1 MNEKPSFF
9 SELKRRHVDKVALAY
24 AVVAWL
30 LIQAA
35 SIFLPMLDAPEWVM
49 EALVG
54 LLVLGFILAVI
65 ISWYFEMT
73 PEGMKRTA
81 DVTPGEVLPYWSKR
95 KFATFVVGVAVI
107 AFGLLAYQLLRSKGV
122 QLASEHRADKILIQG
137 NPAGTQTVEGQPD
150 GTVRAEYSYNDR
162 GRGDHVTASWKL
174 DSAGVPLEYNG
185 RGNDYMKA
193 PVQEHFEIKN
203 GRATWK
209 NRSEQGEKAVNGEEF
224 YLPMNAPPE
233 FFGVLARALLRA
245 PNHKLSLLPA
255 GEATVEQAQRITP
268 SSGKGGELT
277 EYRITG
283 LGFSPQPIWLD
294 HNGASVSV
302 SSWFSVVPDESESSI
317 PHLLDAQQKTDVTWS
332 ERIAHTLAHTPRGDL
347 VIRNARLFDPRN
359 LSVTPA
365 TSVVVSGERIVRVG
379 PDFDVKPS
387 ANAEIIDAEG
397 RFLMPGL
404 WDNHQHFGDNDGA
417 LDLAN
422 GVTSARDMANDT
434 DTFLQ
439 RVARFDNGS
448 ELGPRVLKAGIID
461 GTGEFAGP
469 TKMRVD
475 TGEQAIQ
482 DVDWYADHGYAQ
494 IKIYSSIKPE
504 LVPIIADHAHARGL
518 RVGGHV
524 PAFMSARQ
532 FVQEGTDEIQHLNF
546 IVLNFLF
553 PDVKETRNRDRF
565 IKVAERAAEF
575 TPDKSEVRDFI
586 NFLGQHHTVLDPTI
600 SVFEGLFCGNPSAIT
615 PGLEE
620 IVPRFP
626 PQVRRAMRSGALE
639 VPPDKQAAYHAAFPA
654 MLRLL
659 NAIHDAGVTII
670 PGTDALAG
678 YTLHHEL
685 ELYARAGIA
694 PSEVL
699 RMATWTPALVMGV
712 NKDRGVIAPGKLADM
727 ILVDGDPTKDIRDIN
742 KITTVIK
749 GGKVYDPA
757 AIEKALGIAPRE
769 TAPQ

>member
-1 MNEKPSFF
+1 MNNFF
-9 SELKRRHVDKVALAY
+9 SELKRRHVDKVALVY
-24 AVVAWL
+24 AVVSWL
-30 LIQAA
+30 LIEAA
-35 SIFLPMLDAPEWVM
+35 WILLPTLDAPGWVM
-49 EALVG
+49 KALVAF
-54 LLVLGFILAVI
+54 LALGFVLALI
-65 ISWYFEMT
+65 ISWSFEMT
-73 PEGMKRTA
+73 PDGLKRTA

-95 KFATFVVGVAVI
+95 KFATFVIGVAVI
-107 AFGLLAYQLLRSKGV
+107 AFGLLAYQLVRLKPAFQQMSAGKRT
-122 QLASEHRADKILIQG
+122 DKIFMQG
-137 NPAGTQTVEGQPD
+137 NLAGSQTVDVQSD
-150 GTVRAEYSYNDR
+150 GTVRAEYSFNDR
-162 GRGDHVTASWKL
+162 GRGDHITANWKL
-174 DSAGVPLEYNG
+174 DSVGVPIEYDG
-185 RGNDYMKA
+185 HGNDYMKA
-193 PVQEHFEIKN
+193 PVEEHFEIKN
-203 GRATWK
+203 GRASWK
-209 NRSEQGEKAVNGEEF
+209 NRSEQGEQAVSGEAF

-233 FFGVLARALLRA
+233 FFGVLARALLKA
-245 PNHKLSLLPA
+245 PNHKLPLLPA
-255 GEATVEQAQRITP
+255 GEATIEQAGKVT
-268 SSGKGGELT
+268 SGNAEFT

-294 HNGASVSV
+294 QNGTSVSV
-302 SSWFSVVPDESESSI
+302 SSWFSVVPDGSESSI
-317 PHLLDAQQKTDVTWS
+317 PHLLDAQQKTDAAWS
-332 ERIAHTLAHTPRGDL
+332 EHIARAIAHTPRGDL
-347 VIRNARLFDPRN
+347 VIRNARLFDPRD

-365 TSVVVSGERIVRVG
+365 TSVVVSGEHIVRVG
-379 PDFDVKPS
+379 PDSDIKPS
-387 ANAEIIDAEG
+387 ANAEIIDAKG
-397 RFLMPGL
+397 RLLMPGL
-404 WDNHQHFGDNDGA
+404 WDNHQHFSDNDGA

-434 DTFLQ
+434 DTFLK

-475 TGEQAIQ
+475 TAEQGIQ

-518 RVGGHV
+518 RVSGHV

-532 FVQEGTDEIQHLNF
+532 FVEGGADEIQHLNF

-565 IKVAERAAEF
+565 IKVAEHASEF
-575 TPDKSEVRDFI
+575 PPEKPEVREFI
-586 NFLGQHHTVLDPTI
+586 NFLRQHHTVLDPTI
-600 SVFEGLFCGNPSAIT
+600 NVFEGLFCGNPSAIT

-639 VPPDKQAAYHAAFPA
+639 VPSDKQAAYREAFPA

-659 NAIHDAGVTII
+659 KAIYDAGVTII
-670 PGTDALAG
+670 PGTDALTG

-685 ELYARAGIA
+685 ELYVQAGIA
-694 PSEVL
+694 PAEVL

-712 NKDRGVIAPGKLADM
+712 NRDRGVIVPGKLADM
-727 ILVDGDPTKDIRDIN
+727 ILVDGDPTKNIRDIN

-749 GGKVYDPA
+749 GGKVFDPA
-757 AIEKALGIAPRE
+757 AIEKALGITPRE
-769 TAPQ
+769 TRP